1 MQPGQPLTL
10 SLTHSAKLLPDSQP
24 SGTMRDNTFTAS
36 EAPFADSLFRRN
48 K

>member
-1 MQPGQPLTL
+1 MQPGRPLTL
-10 SLTHSAKLLPDSQP
+10 SLTHLAKLLPDSQP

-36 EAPFADSLFRRN
+36 EVLFADSLFHRN